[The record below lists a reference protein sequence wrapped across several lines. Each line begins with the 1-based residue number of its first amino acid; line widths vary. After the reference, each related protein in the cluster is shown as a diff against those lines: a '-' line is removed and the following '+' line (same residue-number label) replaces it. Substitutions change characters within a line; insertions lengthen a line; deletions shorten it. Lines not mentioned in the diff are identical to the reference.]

1 MRVHRDLLSPLPGG
15 GRQSEPGEAA
25 PSPPFESKPST
36 MAAAEV
42 LGKGSKRALE
52 AMGDGGD
59 DPKELDALV
68 VELAE
73 YPDQATHERPRSD

>member
-1 MRVHRDLLSPLPGG
+1 
-15 GRQSEPGEAA
+15 
-25 PSPPFESKPST
+25 